1 MGPAFFSVCASRLFP
16 IVDRVQTLKFDN
28 LCQNFYQH
36 EDLDNSAALMT
47 ATLDVNG
54 AITKVALATG
64 SDAGTIPLTV
74 PSGDATAVRGVGQN
88 TSRQSYGLSV
98 WARSTPNII
107 ALCRCLVLPS
117 DGGHG

>member
-1 MGPAFFSVCASRLFP
+1 MGRCFFSACASRPFP
-16 IVDRVQTLKFDN
+16 ITDRVQTLKFDN

-47 ATLDVNG
+47 ATLDVTG

-64 SDAGTIPLTV
+64 SDAGTIPFTV
-74 PSGDATAVRGVGQN
+74 PTSEATAVRGVGQN
-88 TSRQSYGLSV
+88 TSRQSYGLIL
-98 WARSTPNII
+98 WARSTPDTV
-107 ALCRCLVLPS
+107 ALCLVLPS